1 MILIP
6 FRHDSSEDVGDY
18 KLAVQLYREA
28 MFALEP
34 VRIEL
39 GAVGY
44 LRPFGLNLLAGMI
57 YDLLRR
63 GLDVS
68 VTVPQSQ
75 QVEQFLM
82 DHGFFKE
89 FLVGSSGRVQRVPRS
104 TSVGLRRLDE
114 LDGSYL
120 SSMVYWLNRYAL
132 VPIDRIEDMVMVTMP
147 EILNNVFDHSQSPFG
162 CYVCAE
168 AYPEEHRLMLSVMDF
183 GVGFY
188 EQLHPRYPHLT
199 SDSEAIA
206 LAVKEGITSKP
217 KKRNAGRGLPILSG
231 WVKTC
236 NGDLEIISQDG
247 YWIQNQEGLTR
258 TESIPFDFPGS
269 CINLCVHTDNIP
281 EQQPDERRLYD

>member
-57 YDLLRR
+57 YNLLRR

-82 DHGFFKE
+82 DHGFFSMISPNRSSR
-89 FLVGSSGRVQRVPRS
+89 SSGWCEA
-104 TSVGLRRLDE
+104 GLFLFSISRMSSIIGLSDQLRLRE
-114 LDGSYL
+114 
-120 SSMVYWLNRYAL
+120 
-132 VPIDRIEDMVMVTMP
+132 
-147 EILNNVFDHSQSPFG
+147 SP
-162 CYVCAE
+162 CPV
-168 AYPEEHRLMLSVMDF
+168 
-183 GVGFY
+183 
-188 EQLHPRYPHLT
+188 
-199 SDSEAIA
+199 
-206 LAVKEGITSKP
+206 
-217 KKRNAGRGLPILSG
+217 
-231 WVKTC
+231 
-236 NGDLEIISQDG
+236 
-247 YWIQNQEGLTR
+247 
-258 TESIPFDFPGS
+258 
-269 CINLCVHTDNIP
+269 
-281 EQQPDERRLYD
+281 